1 MQFGDCDS
9 HAVTKD
15 GHVNADAREQHSTLR
30 GCVCLAVV
38 GMGRGDATVEVLG
51 MMVSPRGST
60 VDRVIEE

>member
-15 GHVNADAREQHSTLR
+15 GHVNADAREPLR
-30 GCVCLAVV
+30 GCVCLAVA

-51 MMVSPRGST
+51 MMVSL
-60 VDRVIEE
+60 